1 MTIPPK
7 QTTIKNDNNNQ
18 RNNNENNNENNNA
31 DNNIYQPQQQ

>member
-18 RNNNENNNENNNA
+18 RNNNENNNEKNNA